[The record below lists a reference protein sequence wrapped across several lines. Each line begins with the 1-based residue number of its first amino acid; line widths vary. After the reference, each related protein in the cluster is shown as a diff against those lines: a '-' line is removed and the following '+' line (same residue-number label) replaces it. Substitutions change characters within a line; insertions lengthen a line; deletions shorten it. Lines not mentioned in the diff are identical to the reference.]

1 MCRAT
6 RLFRKPCILH
16 PHQWG
21 MLMRI
26 ICGLLTVFV
35 TLLPP
40 VVHGQTPEKLSQADL
55 RALEG
60 AWVLDVMSSGLT
72 EAEAERR
79 VVTVGPTWLRM
90 DLHRPR
96 DPHPAAL
103 IYNLDGAANVNAFG
117 SSTAVTRLTRTG
129 DYVVLETVFTVNN
142 QAVTMTERV
151 PMVPGLNLPVEVMLR
166 VEHGYQGVAP
176 TGVRTPPNVS
186 NVTKVFHKA
195 P

>member
-1 MCRAT
+1 M
-6 RLFRKPCILH
+6 P
-16 PHQWG
+16 
-21 MLMRI
+21 MRI
-26 ICGLLTVFV
+26 ICGVFTLFV

-40 VVHGQTPEKLSQADL
+40 VVQGQTPGKVSQADL

-60 AWVLDVMSSGLT
+60 AWVLDVMRSGLT

-79 VVTVGPTWLRM
+79 VVTVGPTWLRV

-103 IYNLDGAANVNAFG
+103 IYNLDGAPNINAFG
-117 SSTAVTRLTRTG
+117 ASTAVTRLTRG
-129 DYVVLETVFTVNN
+129 DDHVVLETVFTVNN
-142 QAVTMTERV
+142 QAVTMHERV
-151 PMVPGLNLPVEVMLR
+151 PMVPGLDLPVEVMLR

-176 TGVRTPPNVS
+176 AGVKTPPNVS
-186 NVTKVFHKA
+186 NVTKIFLKA

>member
-1 MCRAT
+1 
-6 RLFRKPCILH
+6 
-16 PHQWG
+16 
-21 MLMRI
+21 MRI
-26 ICGLLTVFV
+26 ICGVLTIFV

-40 VVHGQTPEKLSQADL
+40 AVHGQTPGKLSPADL

-60 AWVLDVMSSGLT
+60 AWVLDVMRSGLT
-72 EAEAERR
+72 EADAERR
-79 VVTVGPTWLRM
+79 VVTVGPTWLRV

-103 IYNLDGAANVNAFG
+103 IYNLDGVPNINAFG
-117 SSTAVTRLTRTG
+117 SSTAVTRLTRDG
-129 DYVVLETVFTVNN
+129 ERVVLETVFTVNN

-151 PMVPGLNLPVEVMLR
+151 PMVPGLDLPVEVMLR

-176 TGVRTPPNVS
+176 TGVTTPPNVS
-186 NVTKVFHKA
+186 NVTKIFHKT